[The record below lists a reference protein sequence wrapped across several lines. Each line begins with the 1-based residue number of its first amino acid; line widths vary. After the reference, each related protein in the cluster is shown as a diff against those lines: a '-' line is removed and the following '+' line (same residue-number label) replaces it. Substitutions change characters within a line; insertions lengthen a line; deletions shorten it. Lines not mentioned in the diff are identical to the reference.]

1 MPEYTQTTVRGI
13 IKPTLGGAEGNWG
26 TYLHTG
32 ADTADQYAARTG
44 DDDNLNDTNG
54 HQSTDGG
61 ATIHYHTGAAASTTI
76 ASRSSNTLRL
86 TDASGFAVGDRVR
99 VTTSSTGTLPTG
111 LSDAKEYYILTK
123 DTPVADDI
131 TLGNKPGGNTV
142 SLSGDGTGTNTVTLV
157 PLKNSIT
164 VSSTGDIAITLGSAS
179 ATLTDDGTSAVLT
192 LS

>member
-44 DDDNLNDTNG
+44 DDDNLDDTNG

-76 ASRSSNTLRL
+76 DSRSSNTLTL
-86 TDASGFAVGDRVR
+86 TSATGFAVGDRVR

-111 LSDAKEYYILTK
+111 LSDGKEYYIKTLSTN
-123 DTPVADDI
+123 DI
-131 TLGNKPGGNTV
+131 TLANKPAGTVV
-142 SLSGDGTGTNTVTLV
+142 SLSGDGTGTNTVTLI

-179 ATLTDDGTSAVLT
+179 ATLTDDSTSAVLT